1 VAILDYFYEN
11 ENNPKPFYKNHDL
24 SYAIKLIKNGIY
36 EIIIKKNEYH
46 ILLNTRYIDNLINY
60 SIDNDNIQNIL
71 LLSLK
76 NRM

>member
-1 VAILDYFYEN
+1 MDYFYEN
-11 ENNPKPFYKNHDL
+11 ENNPNPFYKKHDL